1 MNFQMKKLGLC
12 VMLASFAGVVLP
24 AEAATKLENIKVDN
38 SMAAQTRIEF
48 QFDGPVGG
56 YQDRLQYDPEQLV
69 LNLSDAESA
78 LLKNDFHVKSKAV
91 RNVNVKQSGGDLSV
105 AVDLESLVPYEVS
118 QQGNSLYVTLG
129 QDPRAVAAKQGYS
142 DQSVVGKSKKT
153 VAGGI
158 NRINGINFK
167 KGASGEGLVVVNL
180 DNKNAALE
188 LVPKGTHLIA
198 KFHGSAVDPNLLAVM
213 DVNDYGTLLR
223 NIDVSEAA
231 DGAVLD
237 IALQSAEF
245 DAKHVQNGESIVITV
260 AKKKPV
266 VKVTDAPRY
275 SGKNLSLSFQD
286 IPVRNALKILAEEVK
301 VNLVMNDSVSGNITV
316 NFDNVPWDQ
325 ALDTILRVKGL
336 DKRMDG
342 NILLIGQQEELAAY
356 EQKQLEEQE
365 KKSAKEPLVTEFLQ
379 INYAKAA
386 DIVKLLKTN
395 DGANSISAEQG
406 GSSNYGQ
413 GGGNGAEASDSLLSV
428 RGTATVDERTNTLI
442 IKDTEASIA
451 NVKRLIEKLDTPIQ
465 QVMVEARIVAVD
477 ETVAD
482 QMGIHWN
489 LGSDNI
495 IQSGHE
501 DGKWSGTAGTNT
513 IPAEAEYKG
522 GVINIGRLGSNFNLN
537 LTLAALETEN
547 RTETIASPRVTTTNQ
562 KKAMIEQGYQI
573 PSVTAASS
581 GATTVEWTDAVL
593 KLEVTPQI
601 TPDDSIFLDL
611 EITNDDLG
619 QTVTTTTGSSVSINK
634 RAVQTS
640 VLVGNGETLV
650 LGGIF
655 QQEIKRIKSQIPFLG
670 DIPVVGWLFKTVEN
684 SNQRREV
691 MVFITPHIVEGAV
704 GR

>member
-1 MNFQMKKLGLC
+1 MNFQKKKLGLC

-38 SMAAQTRIEF
+38 SLATQTRIEF

-78 LLKNDFHVKSKAV
+78 LLKNDFKVKSKSV
-91 RNVNVKQSGGDLSV
+91 KNVNVKQSGGDLNV

-129 QDPRAVAAKQGYS
+129 QDPRATAAKQGYA
-142 DQSVVGKSKKT
+142 DPSVLKSKKT
-153 VAGGI
+153 VAAGI

-167 KGASGEGLVVVNL
+167 KGAAGEGLVLVSL

-188 LVPKGTHLIA
+188 LIPKGSHLLA

-213 DVNDYGTLLR
+213 DVNDYGTVLK
-223 NIDVSEAA
+223 NIDVSEGA

-237 IALQSAEF
+237 IALQTAEF
-245 DAKHVQNGESIVITV
+245 EAKHVQNGEAIVITV

-275 SGKNLSLSFQD
+275 LGKNLSLSFQD

-301 VNLVMNDSVSGNITV
+301 INLVMNDSVSGNITV

-336 DKRMDG
+336 DKRVDG
-342 NILLIGQQEELAAY
+342 NILLIGQQEELSSY

-365 KKSAKEPLVTEFLQ
+365 KKSAKEPLVTEFIQ
-379 INYAKAA
+379 INYAKAS

-395 DGANSISAEQG
+395 DGANSIAAEQG
-406 GSSNYGQ
+406 NSNYGQ

-477 ETVAD
+477 DSVSEDLGV
-482 QMGIHWN
+482 HWN
-489 LGSDNI
+489 IASNNI

-501 DGKWSGTAGTNT
+501 DGKWSGNITTNT
-513 IPAEAEYKG
+513 QNTNAEDNG
-522 GVINIGRLGSNFNLN
+522 GLISIGRLGKNFELG
-537 LTLAALETEN
+537 LTLAALESEN

-562 KKAMIEQGYQI
+562 KEAKIEQGYQI
-573 PSVTAASS
+573 PSLTAASS

-593 KLEVTPQI
+593 SLTVTPQI

-611 EITNDDLG
+611 EITNDTLG
-619 QTVTTTTGSSVSINK
+619 STVTTVTGSAISINK
-634 RAVQTS
+634 RKVTTS

-655 QQEIKRIKSQIPFLG
+655 QQEIKRIKNQIPFLG
-670 DIPVVGWLFKTVEN
+670 DIPVVGWLFKSVSN
-684 SNQRREV
+684 SNTRREV
-691 MVFITPHIVEGAV
+691 LVFITPHIIEGAV

>member
-38 SMAAQTRIEF
+38 SMATQTRIEF

-78 LLKNDFHVKSKAV
+78 LLKNDFKVKSKSV
-91 RNVNVKQSGGDLSV
+91 KNVNVKQSGGDLSV

-142 DQSVVGKSKKT
+142 DQTVVGKSNKT

-188 LVPKGTHLIA
+188 LIPKGTHLIA

-231 DGAVLD
+231 DGATLD

-245 DAKHVQNGESIVITV
+245 DAKHVQNGESVVITIT
-260 AKKKPV
+260 KKKPV

-365 KKSAKEPLVTEFLQ
+365 KKSAKEPLVTEYLQ
-379 INYAKAA
+379 INYAKAS

-395 DGANSISAEQG
+395 DGANSIAAEN
-406 GSSNYGQ
+406 GSNNYGT
-413 GGGNGAEASDSLLSV
+413 GGNGAEASGSLLSV

-477 ETVAD
+477 ESVSED
-482 QMGIHWN
+482 
-489 LGSDNI
+489 LGVRWALSSNNI

-501 DGKWSGTAGTNT
+501 DGKWTGSVAGQTGNQKAESG
-513 IPAEAEYKG
+513 G
-522 GVINIGRLGSNFNLN
+522 GLISLGRIGSDFQLG
-537 LTLAALETEN
+537 LTLAALEAEN

-562 KKAMIEQGYQI
+562 KEAKIEQGYQI
-573 PSVTAASS
+573 PTLTAASS
-581 GATTVEWTDAVL
+581 GATTVEWTDATL
-593 KLEVTPQI
+593 SLTVTPQI

-611 EITNDDLG
+611 EITNDSLG
-619 QTVTTTTGSSVSINK
+619 DVVATAAGNSVSISK
-634 RAVQTS
+634 RTVTTS

-655 QQEIKRIKSQIPFLG
+655 QQEIKRIKNQIPFLG
-670 DIPVVGWLFKTVEN
+670 DIPVVGWLFKSISN
-684 SNQRREV
+684 SNTRREV
-691 MVFITPHIVEGAV
+691 LVFITPHIIEGAV

>member
-1 MNFQMKKLGLC
+1 MNFQKKKLGLC

-38 SMAAQTRIEF
+38 SMATQTRIEF

-78 LLKNDFHVKSKAV
+78 LLKNDFKVKSKSV
-91 RNVNVKQSGGDLSV
+91 KNVNVKQSGGDLNV

-129 QDPRAVAAKQGYS
+129 QDPRATAAKQGYA
-142 DQSVVGKSKKT
+142 DPSVLKSKKT
-153 VAGGI
+153 VAAGI

-167 KGASGEGLVVVNL
+167 KGAAGEGLVLVSL

-188 LVPKGTHLIA
+188 LIPKGTHLLA

-213 DVNDYGTLLR
+213 DVNDYGTVLK
-223 NIDVSEAA
+223 NIDVSEGA

-237 IALQSAEF
+237 IALQTAEVE
-245 DAKHVQNGESIVITV
+245 AKHIQNGEAIVITV

-275 SGKNLSLSFQD
+275 LGKNLSLSFQD

-301 VNLVMNDSVSGNITV
+301 INLVMNDSVGGNITV

-336 DKRMDG
+336 DKRVDG
-342 NILLIGQQEELAAY
+342 NILLIGKQEELSAY

-365 KKSAKEPLVTEFLQ
+365 KKSAKEPLVTEFIQ
-379 INYAKAA
+379 INYAKAT
-386 DIVKLLKTN
+386 DIVKLLKTG
-395 DGANSISAEQG
+395 DGANSIGAEQG
-406 GSSNYGQ
+406 GGNYGQ
-413 GGGNGAEASDSLLSV
+413 GGGNGSEASDSLLSV

-477 ETVAD
+477 ESVSED
-482 QMGIHWN
+482 
-489 LGSDNI
+489 LGVRWGLESSNI

-501 DGKWSGTAGTNT
+501 DGKWSGKMGSNT
-513 IPAEAEYKG
+513 GNSAAEAG
-522 GVINIGRLGSNFNLN
+522 GGLIQIGRLGSNFKLD

-562 KKAMIEQGYQI
+562 KEAKIEQGYQI
-573 PSVTAASS
+573 PSLTAASS

-593 KLEVTPQI
+593 SLTVTPQI

-611 EITNDDLG
+611 EITNDTLG
-619 QTVTTTTGSSVSINK
+619 GAVTTVTGSAISINK
-634 RAVQTS
+634 RKVTTS

-655 QQEIKRIKSQIPFLG
+655 QQEIKRIKNQIPFLG
-670 DIPVVGWLFKTVEN
+670 DIPVVGWLFKSISN
-684 SNQRREV
+684 SNTRREV
-691 MVFITPHIVEGAV
+691 LVFITPHIIEGAV

>member
-1 MNFQMKKLGLC
+1 MNFQKKKLGLC

-38 SMAAQTRIEF
+38 SLATQTRIEF

-78 LLKNDFHVKSKAV
+78 LLKNDFKVKSKSV
-91 RNVNVKQSGGDLSV
+91 KNVNVKQSGGDLNV

-129 QDPRAVAAKQGYS
+129 QDPRATAAKQGYA
-142 DQSVVGKSKKT
+142 DPSVLKSKKT
-153 VAGGI
+153 VAAGI

-167 KGASGEGLVVVNL
+167 KGAAGEGLVLVSL

-188 LVPKGTHLIA
+188 LIPKGTHLLA

-213 DVNDYGTLLR
+213 DVNDYGTVLK
-223 NIDVSEAA
+223 NIDVSEGA

-237 IALQSAEF
+237 IALQTAEF
-245 DAKHVQNGESIVITV
+245 EAKHVQNGEAIVITV

-275 SGKNLSLSFQD
+275 LGKNLSLSFQD

-301 VNLVMNDSVSGNITV
+301 INLVMNDSVSGNITV

-336 DKRMDG
+336 DKRVDG
-342 NILLIGQQEELAAY
+342 NILLIGQQEELSAY

-365 KKSAKEPLVTEFLQ
+365 KKSAKEPLVTEFIQ

-395 DGANSISAEQG
+395 DGANSIAAEQG
-406 GSSNYGQ
+406 SSDYSRGS
-413 GGGNGAEASDSLLSV
+413 NGAEASDSLLSV

-477 ETVAD
+477 DSVSEDLGV
-482 QMGIHWN
+482 HWN
-489 LGSDNI
+489 IASNNI

-501 DGKWSGTAGTNT
+501 DGKWSGQIATKTQNSTAEDN
-513 IPAEAEYKG
+513 G
-522 GVINIGRLGSNFNLN
+522 GLISIGRLGKNFELG
-537 LTLAALETEN
+537 LTLAALESEN

-562 KKAMIEQGYQI
+562 KEAKIEQGYQI
-573 PSVTAASS
+573 PSLTAASS

-593 KLEVTPQI
+593 SLTVTPQI

-611 EITNDDLG
+611 EITNDTLG
-619 QTVTTTTGSSVSINK
+619 NTVTTVTGSAISINK
-634 RAVQTS
+634 RKVTTS

-655 QQEIKRIKSQIPFLG
+655 QQEIKRIKNQIPFLG
-670 DIPVVGWLFKTVEN
+670 DIPVVGWLFKTVSN
-684 SNQRREV
+684 SNTRREV
-691 MVFITPHIVEGAV
+691 LVFITPHIIEGAV

>member
-1 MNFQMKKLGLC
+1 MNFQKKKLGLC

-38 SMAAQTRIEF
+38 SLATQTRIEF

-78 LLKNDFHVKSKAV
+78 LLKNDFKVKSKSV
-91 RNVNVKQSGGDLSV
+91 KNVNVKQSGGDLNV

-129 QDPRAVAAKQGYS
+129 QDPRATAAKQGYA
-142 DQSVVGKSKKT
+142 DPSVLKSKKT
-153 VAGGI
+153 VAAGI

-167 KGASGEGLVVVNL
+167 KGAAGEGLVLVSL

-188 LVPKGTHLIA
+188 LIPKGSHLLA

-213 DVNDYGTLLR
+213 DVNDYGTVLK
-223 NIDVSEAA
+223 NIDVSEGA

-237 IALQSAEF
+237 IALQTAEF
-245 DAKHVQNGESIVITV
+245 EAKHVQNGEAIVITV

-275 SGKNLSLSFQD
+275 LGKNLSLSFQD

-301 VNLVMNDSVSGNITV
+301 INLVMNDSVSGNITV

-336 DKRMDG
+336 DKRVDG
-342 NILLIGQQEELAAY
+342 NILLIGQQEELSSY

-365 KKSAKEPLVTEFLQ
+365 KKSSKEPLVTEFIQ
-379 INYAKAA
+379 INYAKAS

-395 DGANSISAEQG
+395 DGANSIAAEQG
-406 GSSNYGQ
+406 GSNYGQ

-477 ETVAD
+477 DSVSEDLGV
-482 QMGIHWN
+482 HWN
-489 LGSDNI
+489 LASNNI

-501 DGKWSGTAGTNT
+501 DGKWSGNITTKTQNTN
-513 IPAEAEYKG
+513 AEDNG
-522 GVINIGRLGSNFNLN
+522 GLISIGRLGKNFELG
-537 LTLAALETEN
+537 LTLAALESEN

-562 KKAMIEQGYQI
+562 KEAKIEQGYQI
-573 PSVTAASS
+573 PSLTAASS

-593 KLEVTPQI
+593 SLTVTPQI

-611 EITNDDLG
+611 EITNDTLG
-619 QTVTTTTGSSVSINK
+619 NTVTTVTGSAISINK
-634 RAVQTS
+634 RKVTTS

-655 QQEIKRIKSQIPFLG
+655 QQEIKRIKNQIPFLG
-670 DIPVVGWLFKTVEN
+670 DIPVVGWLFKTVSN
-684 SNQRREV
+684 SNTRREV
-691 MVFITPHIVEGAV
+691 LVFITPHIIEGAV